1 MARMMDDS
9 IRAYTI
15 LIAAMFIMLL
25 STDRDAMLLYVISE
39 PAVTETSSI
48 AMAISAG
55 SSSTLLSPHS
65 VSVVNCSAGFRSA
78 VYDILYRGMRSESG
92 GAPWPRLR

>member
-65 VSVVNCSAGFRSA
+65 VSVVNGSADFGPPYMIF
-78 VYDILYRGMRSESG
+78 YIG
-92 GAPWPRLR
+92 GCGRNPEVHHGRD